1 MKGSGGT
8 GLSTLA
14 YPQTSNNSTIKNL
27 TSAITSI
34 QKQQAK
40 GDLQHLRTPPIAP

>member
-14 YPQTSNNSTIKNL
+14 YPQQTSNNSTIHNL
-27 TSAITSI
+27 ASAISSSH
-34 QKQQAK
+34 K
-40 GDLQHLRTPPIAP
+40 